1 MQRGTAVQ
9 QTGTGEAS
17 VFLSTD
23 SVSGPEGF
31 GWWGDMV
38 SRAVMPVSIASEHA
52 DHFKGEVTT
61 LELVDTD
68 FSAFSF
74 SPMSA
79 RRTPD
84 HIRAADPENYY
95 LFLVHGSP
103 IGLEQR
109 RNNALLRAGDV
120 ALFDTSQPLACE
132 FQDQGRPS
140 RVSVLRLPRTA
151 LPLPSDKTD
160 RLVATPLPARTG
172 SGALLTSYLAGLR
185 ENTAHCGPTEL
196 RRLGTVALDLAVT
209 FLAARLDSP
218 PALPAESRRRVL
230 LTRINAYIDH
240 NLHDPDLGPATT
252 AAHHHISIRLLHALF
267 EEEPETVSATI
278 RRRRLERS
286 RTDLGDPRLRH
297 RTIGEIAARW
307 GFRHPAAFSR
317 TFREAYGISP
327 TEARTALHDKQPCT
341 PRRGPGHRSLA
352 P

>member
-1 MQRGTAVQ
+1 MH
-9 QTGTGEAS
+9 
-17 VFLSTD
+17 LSTD
-23 SVSGPEGF
+23 SVSGPDGF
-31 GWWGDMV
+31 GWWGEMV
-38 SRAVMPVSIASEHA
+38 SKAVMPVALASEYA

-61 LELVDTD
+61 VGLVDTEY
-68 FSAFSF
+68 SAFSF

-84 HIRAADPENYY
+84 HIRSSDPENYY

-109 RNNALLRAGDV
+109 RNNVLLRTGDM
-120 ALFDTSQPLACE
+120 ALFDTSQPLASE
-132 FQDQGRPS
+132 FQDQGRQS
-140 RVSVLRLPRTA
+140 RVSVLRLPRA
-151 LPLPSDKTD
+151 AVPLPGHKTD
-160 RLVATPLPARTG
+160 DLVATALPARTG
-172 SGALLTSYLAGLR
+172 AGALLTSYLAGLR
-185 ENTAHCGPTEL
+185 ENVADCGPAEL

-209 FLAARLDSP
+209 FLAARLDSAT
-218 PALPAESRRRVL
+218 ALPVESRRRVL
-230 LTRINAYIDH
+230 VTRINAFIDH
-240 NLHDPDLGPATT
+240 NLHSPDLGPATI

-286 RTDLGDPRLRH
+286 RADLVDPRLRH

-327 TEARTALHDKQPCT
+327 TEARTAPRDNQPCA
-341 PRRGPGHRSLA
+341 PRRGPERRPPA
-352 P
+352 Q

>member
-1 MQRGTAVQ
+1 MERGTAVGR
-9 QTGTGEAS
+9 TGAGTS
-17 VFLSTD
+17 VHLSTD
-23 SVSGPEGF
+23 SASGPEGF

-52 DHFKGEVTT
+52 HHFTGEVTM
-61 LELVDTD
+61 LELVDTE

-84 HIRAADPENYY
+84 HIRASDPENYF

-132 FQDQGRPS
+132 FQDQGRHS
-140 RVSVLRLPRTA
+140 RVSVLRLPRA
-151 LPLPSDKTD
+151 AVPLPSHKTD
-160 RLVATPLPARTG
+160 RLVATPLPTRTG

-185 ENTAHCGPTEL
+185 ENAAHCGPTEL
-196 RRLGTVALDLAVT
+196 RRLGTMALELAVT
-209 FLAARLDSP
+209 FLGARLDSA
-218 PALPAESRRRVL
+218 PALPIESRRRVL
-230 LTRINAYIDH
+230 LARINAFVDH
-240 NLHDPDLGPATT
+240 NLHEPDLGPATI
-252 AAHHHISIRLLHALF
+252 AAHHHISVRLLHALF

-286 RTDLGDPRLRH
+286 RSDLVDPRLRH
-297 RTIGEIAARW
+297 RTIGEIADRW

-317 TFREAYGISP
+317 TFREVYGISP
-327 TEARTALHDKQPCT
+327 TEARSALHDKQPCT
-341 PRRGPGHRSLA
+341 PH
-352 P
+352 

>member
-1 MQRGTAVQ
+1 MEQATA
-9 QTGTGEAS
+9 TGKTGGGAS
-17 VFLSTD
+17 VYLSTD

-38 SRAVMPVSIASEHA
+38 SSAVMPVSMASEHA
-52 DHFKGEVTT
+52 AHFKGEVTA
-61 LELVDTD
+61 LELADTA

-79 RRTPD
+79 RRTPS
-84 HIRAADPENYY
+84 HIRTSDPENYF

-109 RNNALLRAGDV
+109 RNNVLLRAGDV
-120 ALFDTSQPLACE
+120 ALFDTSQPLVCD
-132 FQDQGRPS
+132 FQGHGRNP
-140 RVSVLRLPRTA
+140 RVSILRLPRA
-151 LPLPSDKTD
+151 AVPLPRDKTD
-160 RLVATPLPARTG
+160 RLVATPLTTRTG

-185 ENTAHCGPTEL
+185 ENAAHCGPTEL
-196 RRLGTVALDLAVT
+196 HRLGAMALELAIT
-209 FLAARLDSP
+209 FLAARLDTSP
-218 PALPAESRRRVL
+218 TLPVESRQRVL
-230 LTRINAYIDH
+230 LARINAFIDH
-240 NLHDPDLGPATT
+240 NLHEPDLGPATI

-286 RTDLGDPRLRH
+286 RADLVDPRLRH
-297 RTIGEIAARW
+297 RTIGEIADRW

-327 TEARTALHDKQPCT
+327 TEARSALHDKQPCT
-341 PRRGPGHRSLA
+341 PR
-352 P
+352 

>member
-1 MQRGTAVQ
+1 MDRGTEVGR
-9 QTGTGEAS
+9 TGAGAS

-38 SRAVMPVSIASEHA
+38 GRAVMPVSLASEHA
-52 DHFKGEVTT
+52 HDFTGEVTA
-61 LELVDTD
+61 LELVDTV

-79 RRTPD
+79 RRTPE
-84 HIRAADPENYY
+84 HIRSSDPENYF

-132 FQDQGRPS
+132 FQDQGRHS
-140 RVSVLRLPRTA
+140 RVSVLRLPRA
-151 LPLPSDKTD
+151 AVPLPSHKTD
-160 RLVATPLPARTG
+160 RLVATPLAARTG
-172 SGALLTSYLAGLR
+172 VGALLTSYLAGLR
-185 ENTAHCGPTEL
+185 ENAAHCGPAEL

-209 FLAARLDSP
+209 FLAARLDSAP
-218 PALPAESRRRVL
+218 TLPVESRQRVL
-230 LTRINAYIDH
+230 LARINAFIDH
-240 NLHDPDLGPATT
+240 NLHEPDLGPATI
-252 AAHHHISIRLLHALF
+252 AAHHHISVRLLHALF

-286 RTDLGDPRLRH
+286 RTDLVDPRLRH
-297 RTIGEIAARW
+297 RTIGEIAGRW

-317 TFREAYGISP
+317 TFRAAYGISP
-327 TEARTALHDKQPCT
+327 SEARTAPHDKQACT
-341 PRRGPGHRSLA
+341 PR
-352 P
+352 